1 MQRDWLVVAVF
12 ALGMRSRMS
21 SNYLDSLF
29 AMDAKESKDKAAPK
43 GSTYRRLG
51 LCMACLIIFVIVY
64 IIQVMASQQLP
75 NDSRTK
81 NSNAKTVTVVMNTFK
96 RHEMM
101 ENAIDHYAKCNVVK
115 YITVIWSERKPPPSR
130 LRKKYG
136 HSNTNVFFS
145 IHQVDSLNSRFIPLN
160 TSHTNA
166 IFTVDDDIRVDC
178 EDLELG
184 YETWRNSPRTIVGF
198 MPRIHLRGKDGRL
211 VYRCWWSVWWHGMY
225 TMILTKAAFLHH
237 DYFSLYTN
245 VMPQKIRDFVDKGRN
260 CEDIAMQFLVANVT
274 SLAPLYIKGH
284 VSDLGVLNGISTSK
298 NVASASHMDK
308 RSQCLDQLVKI
319 YGRNPLVRSH
329 VIVDS
334 AANGWTNVPSTWYE
348 YISSDLWSFS

>member
-1 MQRDWLVVAVF
+1 MWVPVSIR
-12 ALGMRSRMS
+12 LGPDMRSRMS
-21 SNYLDSLF
+21 NNYLDSLF
-29 AMDAKESKDKAAPK
+29 AKDNKDKASPK
-43 GSTYRRLG
+43 YSTYRRLG
-51 LCMACLIIFVIVY
+51 VCVTCLIIFVVVY
-64 IIQVMASQQLP
+64 IIQVMASQQFP
-75 NDSRTK
+75 YDNKTK
-81 NSNAKTVTVVMNTFK
+81 KGNAKAVTVVMNTFK

-101 ENAIDHYAKCNVVK
+101 ESAIDHYSKCSIVK
-115 YITVIWSERKPPPSR
+115 YITVIWSEKKSPPTR
-130 LRKKYG
+130 LKKKYG
-136 HSNTNVFFS
+136 RSNTNVFFS
-145 IHQVDSLNSRFIPLN
+145 LNKVDSLNSRFIPLN
-160 TSHTNA
+160 TPHTDA

-184 YETWRNSPRTIVGF
+184 YETWRNSQKTIVGF

-225 TMILTKAAFLHH
+225 TIILTKAAFLHH
-237 DYFSLYTN
+237 DYFNLYTN

-260 CEDIAMQFLVANVT
+260 CEDIAMQFLIANTT

-284 VSDLGVLNGISTSK
+284 VNDLGVLNGISTSK
-298 NVASASHMDK
+298 NVASASHMEN
-308 RSQCLDQLVKI
+308 RSKCLDKLVKI